1 MIYLD
6 NAATTLYKPR
16 AVEQAVRRAM
26 YGAAGYARGG
36 YAAAGRAGELVYAC
50 REQAAALFGVGE
62 PEQVIF
68 TLNATHALN
77 IAINALVKPDSRVI
91 VSGYEHN
98 AVMRPLTARNIE
110 PTVLDTP
117 LWDGAAM
124 VSALKQALEHG
135 ADLMILSHVSN
146 VFGSIAPLD
155 EIAELLTAAG
165 VPLILDASQ
174 SAGVA
179 EIDVKRYPCLVAVCM
194 PGHKAL
200 YGPMGTGILLA
211 LDARIAAKPLLT
223 GGTGSL
229 SEEMRQPDFLPDAL
243 ESGTPNVPGIA
254 GLAAGIA
261 FVRAVTPAHIAGQ
274 ERRLVH
280 ELARALS
287 RESKIECFLKTYTTM
302 AHRPVLSHESPTGRS
317 IVQINGIRI
326 WETEDDTPQRISR
339 LIILFHSIRYSL
351 ARILRPFDTMRIDLC
366 TILIIHL
373 HAVTGKVSRIPAISR
388 NNLFPDN
395 TLRNIPI
402 RIQLHIID
410 SAGQQR
416 CFIPHTSHTNAHFQ
430 NRVCFLVDGLQHEC
444 RHICHHIFLPFIQSI
459 LPTRPFQIQQ

>member
-36 YAAAGRAGELVYAC
+36 YAAASRAGELVYAC

-62 PEQVIF
+62 PERVIF

-135 ADLMILSHVSN
+135 ANLMILSHVSN

-165 VPLILDASQ
+165 VPLSSAS
-174 SAGVA
+174 GR
-179 EIDVKRYPCLVAVCM
+179 K
-194 PGHKAL
+194 
-200 YGPMGTGILLA
+200 
-211 LDARIAAKPLLT
+211 
-223 GGTGSL
+223 
-229 SEEMRQPDFLPDAL
+229 
-243 ESGTPNVPGIA
+243 SG
-254 GLAAGIA
+254 
-261 FVRAVTPAHIAGQ
+261 
-274 ERRLVH
+274 
-280 ELARALS
+280 
-287 RESKIECFLKTYTTM
+287 
-302 AHRPVLSHESPTGRS
+302 
-317 IVQINGIRI
+317 
-326 WETEDDTPQRISR
+326 WRISSDR
-339 LIILFHSIRYSL
+339 LPVPPVSSGFAAIRSSSASRMPVPIGPYSAL
-351 ARILRPFDTMRIDLC
+351 CPGMHTAAR
-366 TILIIHL
+366 H
-373 HAVTGKVSRIPAISR
+373 G
-388 NNLFPDN
+388 
-395 TLRNIPI
+395 
-402 RIQLHIID
+402 
-410 SAGQQR
+410 
-416 CFIPHTSHTNAHFQ
+416 
-430 NRVCFLVDGLQHEC
+430 
-444 RHICHHIFLPFIQSI
+444 
-459 LPTRPFQIQQ
+459 

>member
-36 YAAAGRAGELVYAC
+36 YAAASRAGELVYTC

-62 PEQVIF
+62 PERVIF

-179 EIDVKRYPCLVAVCM
+179 EIDVKRYPCLAAVCM

-211 LDARIAAKPLLT
+211 LDDRIAAKPLLT

-243 ESGTPNVPGIA
+243 ESVSQSFRVSSRIGSSVF
-254 GLAAGIA
+254 AAGIA

-287 RESKIECFLKTYTTM
+287 RESKIECFAGKKQTGVLSFRVPGTPSEVLADMLSDEGVCTRAGLHCAPL
-302 AHRPVLSHESPTGRS
+302 AHRTAG
-317 IVQINGIRI
+317 
-326 WETEDDTPQRISR
+326 TEDTGTVR
-339 LIILFHSIRYSL
+339 LSLSFYST
-351 ARILRPFDTMRIDLC
+351 ARQLEQAAD
-366 TILIIHL
+366 
-373 HAVTGKVSRIPAISR
+373 KVCR
-388 NNLFPDN
+388 
-395 TLRNIPI
+395 
-402 RIQLHIID
+402 
-410 SAGQQR
+410 
-416 CFIPHTSHTNAHFQ
+416 
-430 NRVCFLVDGLQHEC
+430 LVKKL
-444 RHICHHIFLPFIQSI
+444 
-459 LPTRPFQIQQ
+459 

>member
-36 YAAAGRAGELVYAC
+36 YAAASRAGELVYAC

-62 PEQVIF
+62 PERVIF

-179 EIDVKRYPCLVAVCM
+179 EIDVKRYPCLAAVCM

-211 LDARIAAKPLLT
+211 LDDRIAAKPLLT

-229 SEEMRQPDFLPDAL
+229 SRQPEMPDFLPDRL
-243 ESGTPNVPGIA
+243 EAGTHNVPGVA
-254 GLAAGIA
+254 GLLEGLRFLRRRGIHSLFCHEAALVRQAAEGLAQLPRVQVYSAGEKGCQSGVLSFRVAGRDPGWVAEELGQRGIA
-261 FVRAVTPAHIAGQ
+261 VRAGLHCAPLAHATGGTEATGTVRVSFSAFNTGQ
-274 ERRLVH
+274 EVER
-280 ELARALS
+280 
-287 RESKIECFLKTYTTM
+287 FLKTM
-302 AHRPVLSHESPTGRS
+302 R
-317 IVQINGIRI
+317 
-326 WETEDDTPQRISR
+326 R
-339 LIILFHSIRYSL
+339 L
-351 ARILRPFDTMRIDLC
+351 
-366 TILIIHL
+366 
-373 HAVTGKVSRIPAISR
+373 G
-388 NNLFPDN
+388 
-395 TLRNIPI
+395 
-402 RIQLHIID
+402 
-410 SAGQQR
+410 
-416 CFIPHTSHTNAHFQ
+416 
-430 NRVCFLVDGLQHEC
+430 
-444 RHICHHIFLPFIQSI
+444 
-459 LPTRPFQIQQ
+459 

>member
-36 YAAAGRAGELVYAC
+36 YAAADRAGELVYAC

-62 PEQVIF
+62 PERVIF
-68 TLNATHALN
+68 TLNA
-77 IAINALVKPDSRVI
+77 
-91 VSGYEHN
+91 
-98 AVMRPLTARNIE
+98 
-110 PTVLDTP
+110 VLDTP

-179 EIDVKRYPCLVAVCM
+179 EIDVKRYPCLAAVCM

-211 LDARIAAKPLLT
+211 LDDRIAAKPLLT

-287 RESKIECFLKTYTTM
+287 RESKIECFAGKEQTGVLSFRVPGTPSEVLADMLSDEGVCTRAGLHCAPL
-302 AHRPVLSHESPTGRS
+302 AHRTAG
-317 IVQINGIRI
+317 
-326 WETEDDTPQRISR
+326 TEDTGTVR
-339 LIILFHSIRYSL
+339 LSLSFYST
-351 ARILRPFDTMRIDLC
+351 ARQLEQAAD
-366 TILIIHL
+366 
-373 HAVTGKVSRIPAISR
+373 KVCR
-388 NNLFPDN
+388 
-395 TLRNIPI
+395 
-402 RIQLHIID
+402 
-410 SAGQQR
+410 
-416 CFIPHTSHTNAHFQ
+416 
-430 NRVCFLVDGLQHEC
+430 LVKKL
-444 RHICHHIFLPFIQSI
+444 
-459 LPTRPFQIQQ
+459 

>member
-36 YAAAGRAGELVYAC
+36 YAAASRAGELVYAC

-62 PEQVIF
+62 PERVIF

-135 ADLMILSHVSN
+135 ADLIILSHVSN

-179 EIDVKRYPCLVAVCM
+179 EIDVKRYPCLAAVCM

-211 LDARIAAKPLLT
+211 LDDRIVAKPLLT

-254 GLAAGIA
+254 GLSAGIA

-287 RESKIECFLKTYTTM
+287 RESKIECFAGKEQTG
-302 AHRPVLSHESPTGRS
+302 VLSFRVPGTPSEVLADMLSDEGVHPGGAALCAARAPDGGHGGHRNRAAVPVVLLDGAAAGTGRRQS
-317 IVQINGIRI
+317 LQI
-326 WETEDDTPQRISR
+326 
-339 LIILFHSIRYSL
+339 
-351 ARILRPFDTMRIDLC
+351 
-366 TILIIHL
+366 
-373 HAVTGKVSRIPAISR
+373 GKKTV
-388 NNLFPDN
+388 N
-395 TLRNIPI
+395 TLYRKPD
-402 RIQLHIID
+402 LW
-410 SAGQQR
+410 
-416 CFIPHTSHTNAHFQ
+416 
-430 NRVCFLVDGLQHEC
+430 
-444 RHICHHIFLPFIQSI
+444 
-459 LPTRPFQIQQ
+459 

>member
-6 NAATTLYKPR
+6 NAATTLYKPQ
-16 AVEQAVRRAM
+16 AVEQAIRKAM
-26 YGAAGYARGG
+26 YSAAGYARGG
-36 YAAAGRAGELVYAC
+36 YAVANRAGELVYAC
-50 REQAAALFGVGE
+50 REQAAALFGVNE
-62 PEQVIF
+62 PERVIF

-98 AVMRPLTARNIE
+98 AVMRPLTARHIE

-124 VSALKQALEHG
+124 VSALQQALEQG
-135 ADLMILSHVSN
+135 ADLMILNHVSN

-155 EIAELLTAAG
+155 GIAALLTEKG

-174 SAGVA
+174 SAGVID
-179 EIDVKRYPCLVAVCM
+179 IDVKRYPCLAAVAM

-211 LDARIAAKPLLT
+211 LDDRIAAQPLLT

-254 GLAAGIA
+254 GLSAGIA
-261 FVRAVTPAHIAGQ
+261 FVRAVTPEHIAQQ

-280 ELARALS
+280 ELVRALS
-287 RESKIECFLKTYTTM
+287 RETKIECFAGKEQTGVLSFRVADVPSEVLADALADEGVCTRAGLHCAPL
-302 AHRPVLSHESPTGRS
+302 AHRTAG
-317 IVQINGIRI
+317 
-326 WETEDDTPQRISR
+326 TEDTGTVR
-339 LIILFHSIRYSL
+339 LSLSFYST
-351 ARILRPFDTMRIDLC
+351 ARQMEQAAD
-366 TILIIHL
+366 
-373 HAVTGKVSRIPAISR
+373 KVCR
-388 NNLFPDN
+388 
-395 TLRNIPI
+395 
-402 RIQLHIID
+402 
-410 SAGQQR
+410 
-416 CFIPHTSHTNAHFQ
+416 
-430 NRVCFLVDGLQHEC
+430 LVKKL
-444 RHICHHIFLPFIQSI
+444 
-459 LPTRPFQIQQ
+459 

>member
-1 MIYLD
+1 MATVPTQIRIDKETKQQAAVLFAALGLD
-6 NAATTLYKPR
+6 MSSAVNLFLRQCILHGGLPF
-16 AVEQAVRRAM
+16 AVELPRYSARTLEAMEEARRISRDDSVPI
-26 YGAAGYARGG
+26 YA
-36 YAAAGRAGELVYAC
+36 
-50 REQAAALFGVGE
+50 
-62 PEQVIF
+62 
-68 TLNATHALN
+68 
-77 IAINALVKPDSRVI
+77 D
-91 VSGYEHN
+91 
-98 AVMRPLTARNIE
+98 M
-110 PTVLDTP
+110 D
-117 LWDGAAM
+117 
-124 VSALKQALEHG
+124 ALKQALEHG

-179 EIDVKRYPCLVAVCM
+179 EIDVKRYPCLAAVCM

-229 SEEMRQPDFLPDAL
+229 SEELRQPDFLPDAL

-287 RESKIECFLKTYTTM
+287 RESKIECFAGKEQTGVLSFRVPGTPSEVLADMLSDEGVCTRAGLHCAPL
-302 AHRPVLSHESPTGRS
+302 AHRTAG
-317 IVQINGIRI
+317 
-326 WETEDDTPQRISR
+326 TEDTGTVR
-339 LIILFHSIRYSL
+339 LSLSFYST
-351 ARILRPFDTMRIDLC
+351 ARQLEQAAD
-366 TILIIHL
+366 
-373 HAVTGKVSRIPAISR
+373 KVCR
-388 NNLFPDN
+388 
-395 TLRNIPI
+395 
-402 RIQLHIID
+402 
-410 SAGQQR
+410 
-416 CFIPHTSHTNAHFQ
+416 
-430 NRVCFLVDGLQHEC
+430 LVKKL
-444 RHICHHIFLPFIQSI
+444 
-459 LPTRPFQIQQ
+459 